1 MQPIIPVAYLG
12 ASESLKRK
20 GPTMLLRTR
29 RTIVVNRHQRDKLFR
44 DYYPAATPR
53 KIEALHS
60 DFSKKIPNF
69 SNPKLAA
76 RKSSLTGGAADVT

>member
-1 MQPIIPVAYLG
+1 
-12 ASESLKRK
+12 
-20 GPTMLLRTR
+20 MLLRTR

-60 DFSKKIPNF
+60 DFSKKNSKF
-69 SNPKLAA
+69 FKTQTSGEEEFTDWWRRRRYLK
-76 RKSSLTGGAADVT
+76 RVTGQRQTQRCWHP